1 MDNIGG
7 TIVTVDI
14 GTSSVTI
21 IISKINKF
29 NKLDIV
35 YVDTKPIE
43 QLKKGEIEEPY
54 KVADV
59 IKTMFKNIEE
69 KCGMVVKSAYV
80 NIPNKYVKV
89 EETVTEIPIATKLK
103 TVQQYDV
110 DKLFNVMKNME
121 VQNDLKVI
129 DIFPIEY
136 YNDADQIIESPIHV
150 NTTKLK
156 LKAQVVLGYKPYL
169 EKIEAIMQYS
179 KIKLD
184 GVILQS
190 NSTARLTL
198 NPTQMQEGTLLI
210 DIGGSTTDI
219 SVYYKNTLIYIDS
232 LDVGGYNVTSDL
244 SIVLDIGIEE
254 AEKLKKQYALCMR
267 QYIEN
272 NIDVNILDNTKQMK
286 TIKTSNIVDIIQAR
300 CEETFE
306 MINEKLEQINAKEYI
321 TNVVIIG
328 QGFSSLNKIDV
339 LCRQKLDRHTNI
351 YNFKQGQSIKPIHTT
366 AYSMQEYVLY
376 NSKNINNQL
385 SVVEESQEVKK
396 PEVFSKI
403 FERLR
408 DFLYT

>member
-1 MDNIGG
+1 MEDIGG

-29 NKLDIV
+29 NKLDVV

-54 KVADV
+54 KIAEV
-59 IKTMFKNIEE
+59 IKTMFKDIEE

-80 NIPNKYVKV
+80 NIPNKYVKI
-89 EETVTEIPIATKLK
+89 EETIAQIPIASKIK
-103 TVQQYDV
+103 TVEQYDIN
-110 DKLFNVMKNME
+110 KLFNVIKDME

-129 DIFPIEY
+129 DIFPTEY
-136 YNDADQIIESPIHV
+136 YNDADQVIESPIHV

-169 EKIEAIMQYS
+169 EKLEAIMQYS
-179 KIKLD
+179 KVKLD

-190 NSTARLTL
+190 YSTAKLAL
-198 NPTQMQEGTLLI
+198 DQTQMQEGTLLI

-254 AEKLKKQYALCMR
+254 AEKLKKQYALCLR
-267 QYIEN
+267 QYIQN
-272 NIDVNILDNTKQMK
+272 NIDVNVLDNTKQMQ

-300 CEETFE
+300 CEETLE
-306 MINEKLEQINAKEYI
+306 IINEKLEEIEIKDYI

-328 QGFSSLNKIDV
+328 QGFGTLNKV
-339 LCRQKLDRHTNI
+339 ELLCEQKLGRPTSI
-351 YNFKQGQSIKPIHTT
+351 YNLNQAQSIKPINTT
-366 AYSMQEYVLY
+366 AYSMQEYVLG
-376 NSKNINNQL
+376 NNKNINNQL
-385 SVVEESQEVKK
+385 SVVEESQEVKR